1 MRDPWFD
8 KKGLDFEQDFARVRH
23 ERVSEVLGKVSPDA
37 WRAQRRR
44 VLQRLSELEGHLDDT
59 MHARLTE
66 IFLEY
71 DVLVVMT
78 QSVDETVLHVSDDG
92 HQLTLLS

>member
-8 KKGLDFEQDFARVRH
+8 KKGLDFEMDFARVRH
-23 ERVSEVLGKVSPDA
+23 ERVREVLGKVTPDA

-44 VLQRLSELEGHLDDT
+44 VLERLAALEGHLDDT
-59 MHARLTE
+59 MHARMTE

-78 QSVDETVLHVSDDG
+78 QSVDETVMKVSDDG
-92 HQLTLLS
+92 RQLTLIS